1 MRMVTRDAQMSL
13 PLEPSTK
20 SPSGSLPKSAV
31 LKGEDGRVMGAWCAW
46 LDALA
51 TNAEAAM
58 AAALAYKQLD
68 GMARDSWLSAVES
81 DIDRTAAPPI
91 AVFAPLLAVESDPV
105 RRARI
110 TRAMGPVD
118 EMTTPR
124 VGATGLLGVG
134 RDGLRVAVVVTPLYL
149 EFVQILACAFRT
161 REGFQW
167 VRHDPIV
174 DRKSGMGP
182 GDCVDGVVLDAIP
195 LKSLVDELAHAVVAH
210 VRTGRAVP
218 EGLSCFADLF
228 DALGVDSLSLTVG
241 A

>member
-1 MRMVTRDAQMSL
+1 MVTRDAQLNL
-13 PLEPSTK
+13 PLEPSPK
-20 SPSGSLPKSAV
+20 RPSVSL
-31 LKGEDGRVMGAWCAW
+31 LKAPVVKGDDGRVMSAWCAW

-58 AAALAYKQLD
+58 AAALAYKQLE
-68 GMARDSWLSAVES
+68 GAARDSWLTAVET
-81 DIDRTAAPPI
+81 DIDRTAAPRI
-91 AVFAPLLAVESDPV
+91 AVFAPLLAVESDPL

-118 EMTTPR
+118 EMATPR
-124 VGATGLLGVG
+124 VGATGLLGIG

-149 EFVQILACAFRT
+149 EFVQVLACAFRT
-161 REGFQW
+161 HEGFQW

-174 DRKSGMGP
+174 DRVRGMGP
-182 GDCVDGVVLDAIP
+182 GDCVDGVVLESVP

-210 VRTGRAVP
+210 VRMGHAVP

-228 DALGVDSLSLTVG
+228 DALGVDSLSLPVL
-241 A
+241 